1 MNSRIGIS
9 LAVLVAIGVLSVGAQ
24 SPTTHCGV
32 NNAACNMADDE
43 TKVVSG
49 VDHAMASLE
58 AAVASN
64 DKKAIKEAV
73 VKAKAELVEAKEK
86 AGHARKIAQML
97 SDHAQKLEEARG
109 KMREHEKSFDGL
121 FYGTD
126 QFIIN

>member
-9 LAVLVAIGVLSVGAQ
+9 LAILVAIGVLSVGAQ

-32 NNAACNMADDE
+32 NNAACNMTDDE
-43 TKVVSG
+43 NKVVGG
-49 VDHAMASLE
+49 VDHAMATLE
-58 AAVASN
+58 AAVNAN
-64 DKKAIKEAV
+64 DKKAMKEAMT
-73 VKAKAELVEAKEK
+73 KAKAELAETKER
-86 AGHARKIAQML
+86 ANHARKLAQML

-109 KMREHEKSFDGL
+109 KMRDQEKSFDGL